1 MQNYKKLD
9 DSIKFRYYDDK
20 INAVKSLGYSYISE
34 AVIDLYINQE
44 KSMPEIAKMMDGSIT
59 QQVIGLWLKKWNIKR
74 RTRGGDTSSWSWPEN
89 CIYCNELTQKN
100 DRQIGMHSK
109 CLYKFRRRT
118 KNWIIKYSKSDEGLT
133 RLKKDLGIAHH
144 VDNKLLISV
153 LNRS

>member
-44 KSMPEIAKMMDGSIT
+44 KSMPEIAKMMKPAIT
-59 QQVIGLWLKKWNIKR
+59 QQVIGLWMKRWNIKR
-74 RTRGGDTSSWSWPEN
+74 RARGGDTSSWSWPEN
-89 CIYCNELTQKN
+89 CIYCNKPTEKN
-100 DRQIGMHSK
+100 NRQIGMHNN
-109 CLYKFRRRT
+109 CLYKFRWRT
-118 KNWIIKYSKSDEGLT
+118 KHWIIKYSKSDEGLM